1 MRETIIRMATD
12 VLIIGGG
19 GAAARAA
26 MEATKCGATVT
37 LVDKGV
43 FGRSGS
49 TPCSGGYSVAFG
61 PPGSPEYESLL
72 TNAADVGEN
81 MCDRPLLEA
90 VVGDGAKRLEELLE
104 LGFKLEEEDNKV
116 VRSIIL
122 GHSKPHVVYFDYRF
136 CDPQAILRRETLNR
150 GVQVLEGVMVSEL
163 IVSDQGVR
171 GAVGIDEAGRILV
184 FQAKAVVLAAGSAT
198 RLYPFASASFTTTG
212 DSINLAYDAG
222 SPLVGLE
229 FTEMTLTPSYQGLF
243 LGSGGG
249 GGVSSMIAYNRLG
262 ERFMEKYDARLE
274 KSPRHI
280 VARAI
285 FTEKTLGNN
294 PFHCVQSGKISRR
307 GDHSVYRRK
316 RLAGGL
322 DWLKQ
327 EFDWEIALHRL
338 LGGVRIDEHA
348 ATSLPGLF
356 AAGEATGAV
365 HGAARLPGMA
375 LAENNAMGARA
386 GHSAA
391 KHAHKTG
398 SGQEISAN
406 DEVEKLRSLVG
417 LKGGKATPM
426 EATNRVQDA
435 MWRGVGVIR
444 DEAGLAKAVE
454 ELAAIEATCL
464 SEVAGTPI
472 ERLEVRNLAKAG
484 RLIALAGLNR
494 KESRANHYRKD
505 FPGHNDG
512 PEQHVLVSKGPQGPA
527 IKSHPVRH

>member
-1 MRETIIRMATD
+1 MPESITRIATD
-12 VLIIGGG
+12 VLVIGGG

-26 MEATKCGATVT
+26 MEATKCGAKVT

-61 PPGSPEYESLL
+61 APGSPEYQSLL
-72 TNAADVGEN
+72 TNATDVGEN

-104 LGFKLEEEDNKV
+104 LGFKLEEEDHKV

-150 GVQVLEGVMVSEL
+150 GVQVLEGIMVSEL
-163 IVSDQGVR
+163 IVSDKGVC
-171 GAVGIDEAGRILV
+171 GAVGLDETGRV
-184 FQAKAVVLAAGSAT
+184 FVLGAKAVVLAAGSAT

-222 SPLVGLE
+222 APLVGLE
-229 FTEMTLTPSYQGLF
+229 FTEMTLTPSYRGLF

-285 FTEKTLGNN
+285 FTEKTLGNS
-294 PFHCVQSGKISRR
+294 PFHCVQSGKINRR

-327 EFDWEIALHRL
+327 EFDWEVALHRL
-338 LGGVRIDEHA
+338 LGGARIDEHA

-375 LAENNAMGARA
+375 LAENNTMGARA
-386 GHSAA
+386 GRGAA
-391 KHAHKTG
+391 KHAYRA
-398 SGQEISAN
+398 GQSQEPSAK

-417 LKGGKATPM
+417 LKGGKATAM
-426 EATNRVQDA
+426 EVTKRIQDA

-464 SEVAGTPI
+464 GEVAGSPV
-472 ERLEVRNLAKAG
+472 ERLEVKNLATAG
-484 RLIALAGLNR
+484 RLIAVAALGR
-494 KESRANHYRKD
+494 EESRANHYRKD
-505 FPGHNDG
+505 FPGHADG
-512 PEQHVLVSKGPQGPA
+512 PEQHILVSKGPKGPA
-527 IKSHPVRH
+527 TKPHPVKH